1 MHRIRKVFLHIHTTD
16 MVFFVMLL
24 KMPTIQTVCKFCS
37 RWPCHSFQPIR
48 LNKRGRKYLKI
59 SWTTDKRWANINPF
73 RIHRSRF
80 SDNCIFQLCLGQK
93 IKHKNG
99 WWPLINIIYS
109 STTNTFNSPCFL
121 SFKDE
126 ETANPASRV
135 GVFTTTMTTS
145 YISNKFASSR
155 LQ

>member
-1 MHRIRKVFLHIHTTD
+1 MRRNRKVFLHIHTTD
-16 MVFFVMLL
+16 MVFFVVLL

-37 RWPCHSFQPIR
+37 RWPCHLFQPIR

-80 SDNCIFQLCLGQK
+80 SNNCIFQLCLGQK

-99 WWPLINIIYS
+99 WWPLINVIYS
-109 STTNTFNSPCFL
+109 STKILSTHPLFSQLWRRGNYKSCFKSWRIYNSNNNKL
-121 SFKDE
+121 
-126 ETANPASRV
+126 
-135 GVFTTTMTTS
+135 
-145 YISNKFASSR
+145 YI
-155 LQ
+155 Q